1 MHRQDTGREYPGDWG
16 RLPSAIRPNPSAM
29 DGHTFVVIAHGKDG
43 EVAYRGREA
52 HLSYGAA
59 WREAQIV
66 ARRRGLTDVHI
77 VKDGQHI
84 VGEIKARKNPSKPK
98 AVVSDFLFAVNKAI
112 IDAFRRGT
120 GDIKEARAFMVS
132 AASWSESA
140 GSVFR
145 RGSLTKAEQHGK
157 KAADAAW
164 AAGSYDERLGEDIE
178 AALRGLGENK
188 LRPNPVKTFFCFPC
202 GRRFIATGRAMEANC
217 PDCHRVCRE
226 TKMKHR
232 SNPRRRARRGR

>member
-1 MHRQDTGREYPGDWG
+1 
-16 RLPSAIRPNPSAM
+16 
-29 DGHTFVVIAHGKDG
+29 
-43 EVAYRGREA
+43 
-52 HLSYGAA
+52 
-59 WREAQIV
+59 
-66 ARRRGLTDVHI
+66 
-77 VKDGQHI
+77 
-84 VGEIKARKNPSKPK
+84 
-98 AVVSDFLFAVNKAI
+98 VSDFLFAVNKAI

-202 GRRFIATGRAMEANC
+202 GRRFIATGRASEANC

-226 TKMKHR
+226 TKTKHR